1 MKEARRVLRTS
12 SGVGKYKVEMVL
24 TLVGNDLIAVLS
36 GGDRPHIGAVAVAIP
51 RPSLKGSGRTS
62 STSSV
67 FTLIAHKDD
76 DVARM
81 ASDALAR
88 ELNRVAVVSAGA
100 HIDNAS
106 EADVRKLVQNADKAM
121 KSAIKILKRD
131 LKSRP

>member
-1 MKEARRVLRTS
+1 
-12 SGVGKYKVEMVL
+12 MVL
-24 TLVGNDLIAVLS
+24 TLVGNDLMAVLS

-76 DVARM
+76 EVARKT
-81 ASDALAR
+81 SEALAR
-88 ELNRVAVVSAGA
+88 ELNRVAVVSAGI

-106 EADVRKLVQNADKAM
+106 EADIRKLVQNADKAM
-121 KSAIKILKRD
+121 KSATKILKRD